1 MLLGNVSFYES
12 KEKELGVQ
20 GSEGCLQNTVTVDLI
35 YVIHI
40 SELAAVAAL
49 LGMRSLV
56 LQRGLSFRTHLSSR
70 GQMTQAP
77 CSAAAVSSVNY
88 TSL

>member
-20 GSEGCLQNTVTVDLI
+20 GSEGYTPVILNLI
-35 YVIHI
+35 YVLQI

-56 LQRGLSFRTHLSSR
+56 LQRGLSFRTHLSNR
-70 GQMTQAP
+70 GQVSQAP
-77 CSAAAVSSVNY
+77 CSAAAVSNM
-88 TSL
+88 TCMAL

>member
-1 MLLGNVSFYES
+1 M
-12 KEKELGVQ
+12 
-20 GSEGCLQNTVTVDLI
+20 I
-35 YVIHI
+35 YVVQI

-70 GQMTQAP
+70 GQTSQAP
-77 CSAAAVSSVNY
+77 CSAAAVSGYDLYGFVVACALPSG
-88 TSL
+88 

>member
-1 MLLGNVSFYES
+1 M
-12 KEKELGVQ
+12 
-20 GSEGCLQNTVTVDLI
+20 I
-35 YVIHI
+35 YVVHN

-70 GQMTQAP
+70 GQASQAP
-77 CSAAAVSSVNY
+77 CSAAAVSVVLSVTGSAIFDHIHN
-88 TSL
+88 

>member
-1 MLLGNVSFYES
+1 MCHSMSQKNKNLVYKAVKVKNQSLLYA
-12 KEKELGVQ
+12 
-20 GSEGCLQNTVTVDLI
+20 I
-35 YVIHI
+35 YVVQI

-70 GQMTQAP
+70 GQTSQAP
-77 CSAAAVSSVNY
+77 CSAAAVSNMSCMA
-88 TSL
+88 S